1 MHPLSHSK
9 IEWAR
14 GKSKKASI
22 LEFFGKSMPQAFS
35 QAVETNS
42 TDGVGRNRS
51 MLTRR
56 QMGHAVAGAA
66 VFGTLGARRA
76 QAAPITANGVKIGVA
91 AGSYRDIPRSPDQ
104 AAYIAALARACA
116 ESGAG
121 LIEFHASQVE
131 PEQAPVVRP
140 APDAPKPTP
149 EEAEAARQKAAVA
162 RTELRKWRLATPAS
176 YYAGVR
182 RVFEAAGTTP
192 FAYAMV
198 FTDDMTDDEIE
209 AIFVGSKAMGCQVIS
224 TNATKVSMGPRLAPF
239 AERHRLDLGF
249 HNHAAAEDPN
259 EVASIASFEK
269 LFAISPR
276 CRANLDIGHFTASN
290 QDPIAFINKHHERIT
305 HLHIKD
311 RKKNKGPN
319 LPWGEGDT
327 PIREALLLIKRNK
340 YPIPCIAEYEYYN
353 SPGNLGSIAEDR
365 KCLEYMRATLA

>member
-1 MHPLSHSK
+1 
-9 IEWAR
+9 
-14 GKSKKASI
+14 
-22 LEFFGKSMPQAFS
+22 
-35 QAVETNS
+35 
-42 TDGVGRNRS
+42 

-56 QMGHAVAGAA
+56 QIGYALAGAA
-66 VFGTLGARRA
+66 AFGPAGAMRA
-76 QAAPITANGVKIGVA
+76 QAAPITANGVRIGVA
-91 AGSYRDIPRSPDQ
+91 VGSYRDIPRSADQ
-104 AAYIAALARACA
+104 AAYTAALAKACA
-116 ESGAG
+116 DSGAG

-131 PEQAPVVRP
+131 PAQAPVVRP
-140 APDAPKPTP
+140 APNAPPPTP
-149 EEAEAARQKAAVA
+149 KEAEAARQKALAA

-176 YYAGVR
+176 YYAGIR

-224 TNATKVSMGPRLAPF
+224 TNATKVSMGPRLAPY

-259 EVASIASFEK
+259 EVASVASFET

-276 CRANLDIGHFTASN
+276 CRANLDIGHFTAAN
-290 QDPIAFINKHHERIT
+290 QDAIAFIKKHHERIT

-311 RKKNKGPN
+311 RKKNKGAN

-327 PIREALLLIKRNK
+327 PIKEALLLIKQNR
-340 YPIPCIAEYEYYN
+340 YPIPCLAEYEYYN
-353 SPGNLGSIAEDR
+353 SPGNAGSIAEDR
-365 KCLEYMRATLA
+365 KCLEYIRATLA